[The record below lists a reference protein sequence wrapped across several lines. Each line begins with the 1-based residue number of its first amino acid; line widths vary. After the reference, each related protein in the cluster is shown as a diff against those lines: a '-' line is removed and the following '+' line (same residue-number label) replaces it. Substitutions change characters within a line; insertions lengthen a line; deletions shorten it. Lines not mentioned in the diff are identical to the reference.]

1 MNMST
6 KQKATHRHRE
16 QTCSCQRGWVLWVG
30 QGRSRTWIS
39 TCKLLSM
46 GWVNNTFLLEGI
58 DNYVQYSVITITEKM
73 MEKNISV

>member
-16 QTCSCQRGWVLWVG
+16 QTCSCQRGWVRGGTGKEQDL
-30 QGRSRTWIS
+30 RIS

-46 GWVNNTFLLEGI
+46 GWVNNTLLLDGI